1 MDNTGDRD
9 NAGSSA
15 ARARRA
21 TLFLVLFGLFVMA
34 MSARGITSA
43 YQAAH
48 GGGVVGTLTLAT
60 RTCGKAGCGYT
71 GSFVSDDGRTRATMV
86 ETDDIGSDPRI
97 GDRVKARYAGGRAYA
112 PEDSHAWQD
121 AVVFI
126 LAGAAIVVYALWRH
140 FTHRR
145 RPT

>member
-1 MDNTGDRD
+1 MDNGDRD
-9 NAGSSA
+9 DAGSSA
-15 ARARRA
+15 AGRRRA
-21 TLFLVLFGLFVMA
+21 TLILVLFGLFIMG

-48 GGGVVGTLTLAT
+48 GGGVAGTLTLAS
-60 RTCGKAGCGYT
+60 RTCGKAGCRYT
-71 GSFVSDDGRTRATMV
+71 GSFVSDDGRTRVTTV
-86 ETDDIGSDPRI
+86 ETDDLESDPRI

-121 AVVFI
+121 AAVFV